1 MAYEESL
8 KTISLEADSSIG
20 IYTGVPGQ
28 PGSASPNG
36 GKQFHFVKVVSA
48 NTAGLATTASH
59 EIPCGVLQNK
69 PQNVGDA
76 ATIAIS
82 GVSMMEAGA
91 AITAAAGVKVDST
104 GRPVPWVGGTD
115 DLDLLMGVALLAAG
129 AASNLIPVL
138 LQVN

>member
-8 KTISLEADSSIG
+8 KSISLEADSSIG

-28 PGSASPNG
+28 PGSTSPNN
-36 GKQFHFVKVVSA
+36 GKQFRFVKVTGA
-48 NTAGLATTASH
+48 NTAGICSTASN
-59 EIPCGVLQNK
+59 EIACGVLQNK
-69 PQNVGDA
+69 PQQVGSA
-76 ATIAIS
+76 ATVAIS

-91 AITAAAGVKVDST
+91 LINAAAGVKIDNT

-115 DLDLLMGVALLAAG
+115 DVDLRKGVALLAAG
-129 AASNLIPVL
+129 AAGDLIPVL